1 MAIMDEGSESKGKT
15 IAYCMKCK
23 SKRGMEKAQ
32 TVKMKNGRPAK
43 KGQCEVCGTKMFK
56 IGG

>member
-1 MAIMDEGSESKGKT
+1 MGKEN

-23 SKRGMEKAQ
+23 KKREMENIEH
-32 TVKMKNGRPAK
+32 VKMKNGRPAK
-43 KGQCEVCGTKMFK
+43 QGTCPVCHTKMFK